1 MLRTR
6 EQVRVLGPGDRDRFV
21 ALAEQDPVVNV
32 FADYRARLTN
42 LDERWLGGQV
52 WGRFEGDELVA
63 GCHLGANLVP
73 VQCTPDD
80 VGAFADV
87 ALRRRGTVGTIVG
100 PSDVVA
106 ALWELVEPRWSRPR
120 EIRPCQP
127 HLEIARPPAVAPHPD
142 VRLTTPADL
151 ERLYPACVAMYTEEV
166 GVSPESDAGGGDLY
180 RARIQQLIGRG
191 WSMASFDEQG
201 VVFKAE
207 VACVTP
213 YAAQV
218 QGVWVRPDQ
227 RGKGLATSGMAAVVS
242 HVLDSGM
249 APVVS
254 LYVNEWNLPARAT
267 YARVGFEQTATF
279 ATLMF

>member
-1 MLRTR
+1 MDDLVSAMTPVLWHVVRAYGHDRQSAEDVVATTWLGFVRLHHTIQDPRAVAAWSMSAFLARGSRKLIVSAAVSLRLATVPIPHLQMDR
-6 EQVRVLGPGDRDRFV
+6 RPAVAGDPSVRV
-21 ALAEQDPVVNV
+21 
-32 FADYRARLTN
+32 T
-42 LDERWLGGQV
+42 
-52 WGRFEGDELVA
+52 
-63 GCHLGANLVP
+63 
-73 VQCTPDD
+73 TPDD
-80 VGAFADV
+80 
-87 ALRRRGTVGTIVG
+87 
-100 PSDVVA
+100 
-106 ALWELVEPRWSRPR
+106 
-120 EIRPCQP
+120 
-127 HLEIARPPAVAPHPD
+127 LEV
-142 VRLTTPADL
+142 
-151 ERLYPACVAMYTEEV
+151 LYPACVAMYTEEV

>member
-1 MLRTR
+1 M
-6 EQVRVLGPGDRDRFV
+6 LGPGDRDLFV
-21 ALAEQDPVVNV
+21 ALAERDPVVNV

-52 WGRFEGDELVA
+52 WGRFEGEELVA

-80 VGAFADV
+80 VGAFAEA
-87 ALRRRGTVGTIVG
+87 ALRRRSTVGTIVG

-106 ALWELVEPRWSRPR
+106 ALWDILEPRWSRPR
-120 EIRPCQP
+120 EIRPDQP
-127 HLEIARPPAVAPHPD
+127 HLQISRLSDVPADPG
-142 VRLTTPADL
+142 VRLTTPRDL
-151 ERLYPACVAMYTEEV
+151 EVLYPACVAMYTEEV

-180 RARIQQLIGRG
+180 RARVQQLIGRG
-191 WSMASFDEQG
+191 WSMASFDDHG

-207 VACVTP
+207 VACATP
-213 YAAQV
+213 FAAQV
-218 QGVWVRPDQ
+218 QGVWVRPDR
-227 RGKGLATSGMAAVVS
+227 RGEGLAASGMAAVVA
-242 HVLDSGM
+242 HVLGSGM

-254 LYVNEWNLPARAT
+254 LYVNEWNAPARAA
-267 YARVGFEQTATF
+267 YERVGFEQTATF